1 VGNAHL
7 IFIIWVK
14 MPAKD
19 IYHNAVK
26 NALIKDS
33 STITPD
39 HYPIKY
45 AEVKLFADMAGEK
58 TLSVSRKN

>member
-1 VGNAHL
+1 
-7 IFIIWVK
+7 

-19 IYHNAVK
+19 IYHNAVE

-33 STITPD
+33 STITTAP
-39 HYPIKY
+39 YPIKY

-58 TLSVSRKN
+58 TWL